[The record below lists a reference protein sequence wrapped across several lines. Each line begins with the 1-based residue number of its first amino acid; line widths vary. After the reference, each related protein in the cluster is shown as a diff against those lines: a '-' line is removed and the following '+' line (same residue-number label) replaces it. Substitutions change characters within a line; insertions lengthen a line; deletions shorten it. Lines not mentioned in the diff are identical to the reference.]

1 MRSLCVLASFA
12 LIAIAPGCG
21 GDSSTSPGPEGVE
34 AVFSVSPGNGTVLTE
49 FTFNTRGSSAPSG
62 VPEFRWDWEND
73 GVWDTGWSE
82 TAKTSHRYSLYE
94 GTGMDTIEVRLEA
107 RAASETDT
115 TVGRVV
121 IDARHGRHIDAV
133 TLELG
138 SPRVIGN
145 DGTHIWIA
153 SWGTIGT
160 AYKLDHTNGHAFLS
174 IATPDRW
181 PSGITWAGSELW
193 VTGNK
198 KASRLDPGDGTVLSQ
213 FAAVYSAQAGGLAWD
228 GEVFY
233 HGSFIG
239 DSDGDG
245 MIHTYATD
253 WTHLGSFP
261 APRGSLEPTGL
272 AFDGE
277 YLWATIH
284 SADSVY
290 VLDPAD
296 GRIIRAFEL
305 EHLDGD
311 ITLFEDYLWALCFF
325 QQSGEKMLVRAVP

>member
-198 KASRLDPGDGTVLSQ
+198 KASRLDPSDGTVLSQ
-213 FAAVYSAQAGGLAWD
+213 FAAVYSAQAGGL
-228 GEVFY
+228 GR
-233 HGSFIG
+233 
-239 DSDGDG
+239 
-245 MIHTYATD
+245 
-253 WTHLGSFP
+253 
-261 APRGSLEPTGL
+261 RG
-272 AFDGE
+272 
-277 YLWATIH
+277 
-284 SADSVY
+284 
-290 VLDPAD
+290 VLSREFHW
-296 GRIIRAFEL
+296 G
-305 EHLDGD
+305 
-311 ITLFEDYLWALCFF
+311 
-325 QQSGEKMLVRAVP
+325 Q

>member
-1 MRSLCVLASFA
+1 MRNLCVLASLA
-12 LIAIAPGCG
+12 LIAVAVGCG
-21 GDSSTSPGPEGVE
+21 DDSSTSAGPEVVKAE
-34 AVFSVSPGNGTVLTE
+34 FSVSPGNGTVLTE
-49 FTFNTRGSSAPSG
+49 FTFNTRGSSAPDG
-62 VPEFRWDWEND
+62 LLEFRWDWEND
-73 GVWDTGWSE
+73 GVWDTDWSG
-82 TAKTSHRYSLYE
+82 TARAYHRYSLY
-94 GTGMDTIEVRLEA
+94 GGNGIDTIEVRLEA
-107 RAASETDT
+107 RAASGADT
-115 TVGRVV
+115 TVGEVV
-121 IDARHGRHIDAV
+121 IDARHGYHLDAV

-153 SWGTIGT
+153 SWGTVGT
-160 AYKLDHTNGHAFLS
+160 AYKLDHTTGHAFLS

-181 PSGITWAGSELW
+181 PSGITWVGSELW
-193 VTGNK
+193 VTGNE
-198 KASRLDPGDGTVLSQ
+198 KACRLDPSDGMVLTQ
-213 FAAVYSAQAGGLAWD
+213 FAAIYSAQAGGLAWD

-239 DSDGDG
+239 GSDGDG
-245 MIHTYATD
+245 MIHTYNIV

-277 YLWATIH
+277 YLWATIG

-290 VLDPAD
+290 VLDPGD
-296 GRIIRAFEL
+296 GGIIRAFGL

-311 ITLFEDYLWALCFF
+311 ITLFEDYLWALCYF